1 MLSGMKSHKEW
12 PRKSQSLN
20 KGKTRVIFQIVTNS
34 FSLLILVRSW
44 SRHCFVIVFQTKIV
58 RVTFVK
64 RLFRREWYLFTE
76 FRSFIIFYV
85 VCLCNI
91 RSLITM
97 RDKRKVSVW
106 TSMIHNID
114 SFILEYL
121 TCLYTGN
128 LHTFIQ
134 VVLYE
139 VEIVVDQYLEG
150 ERLLLSCQEGKVIN
164 NCDIIR
170 SFSPLHNLKFWNSK
184 EYIILEFTF
193 V

>member
-1 MLSGMKSHKEW
+1 
-12 PRKSQSLN
+12 
-20 KGKTRVIFQIVTNS
+20 
-34 FSLLILVRSW
+34 
-44 SRHCFVIVFQTKIV
+44 
-58 RVTFVK
+58 
-64 RLFRREWYLFTE
+64 
-76 FRSFIIFYV
+76 
-85 VCLCNI
+85 
-91 RSLITM
+91 M

-170 SFSPLHNLKFWNSK
+170 SFSPLHNLKF
-184 EYIILEFTF
+184 
-193 V
+193 